1 VHERFRAMMFRN
13 HPYGRVFPTEEM
25 LNGYQIDAVKS
36 FYLSNFGACRT
47 HVYVGGCFDENE
59 IKNAIC
65 RFFGSWQAGKV
76 SWVNVPNPLS
86 RKAIHLIHRPDAVQS
101 SIAVGLPVI
110 DLSHE
115 DHLSLTVADAL
126 LGGATISRI
135 TQNIREDKGYT
146 YNAYS
151 EISTR
156 YRNAYWVQTA
166 DVATEVTGAAL
177 QEIVHEIKRLSAE
190 SPPEEEVD
198 KIKNFVSGH
207 FVLRN
212 SSPGGIISQLA
223 LHDLHGL
230 DEDYLTSY
238 VRNVHQVTPLDIQR
252 VTRTYLKNDKMLII
266 VAGDR
271 EKIYDQLLPFGS
283 IIDD

>member
-1 VHERFRAMMFRN
+1 MFRN

-25 LNGYQIDAVKS
+25 MNGYQIDAVKS
-36 FYLSNFGACRT
+36 FYRSNFGACRT
-47 HVYVGGCFDENE
+47 HVYVVGRFDENE
-59 IKNAIC
+59 IKIAIS
-65 RFFGSWQAGKV
+65 RFFGNWLAGKV
-76 SWVNVPNPLS
+76 SQVNVPHPVS
-86 RKAIHLIHRPDAVQS
+86 QKAIHLIHRPDAVQS

-110 DLSHE
+110 DPSHE
-115 DHLSLTVADAL
+115 DHLSLILANAL

-190 SPPEEEVD
+190 SPPEEEVN
-198 KIKNFVSGH
+198 KIKNFVSGL

-223 LHDLHGL
+223 LLDLHGL

-238 VRNVHQVTPLDIQR
+238 VRNVHQVTPRDIQR
-252 VTRTYLKNDKMLII
+252 VTIAYLKNDKMLII

-271 EKIYDQLLPFGS
+271 EKICDQLLPFGLV
-283 IIDD
+283 IDR